1 MEINKD
7 KKYIVRSVEAGVFY
21 GNIEEKNGNEVT
33 MTNARCLWYWDG
45 AASLNQLA
53 EEGVKNPRDCK
64 FTISVPELTILNV
77 SEILP
82 CSDKAVANI
91 DTVPVWKR

>member
-21 GNIEEKNGNEVT
+21 GNIKEKNGNEVT
-33 MTNARCLWYWDG
+33 MTDARCLWYWNG

-53 EEGVKNPRDCK
+53 GEGVKNPRDCK
-64 FTISVPELTILNV
+64 FTMSVPELTILHV
-77 SEILP
+77 CEILP
-82 CSDKAVANI
+82 CSDKAVSNI
-91 DTVPVWKR
+91 DAVPVWKR